1 MLVGVSGESLCGL
14 IVGLRDSFPPF
25 VSLIYMVSRMRVRWW
40 GVTSVDAYMVMGVSF
55 VSGKSPAEPDQK
67 ELPQTATESVGMI
80 VSAGV
85 VRYFLIV
92 SVCDSSA
99 ISIHGRLCVRGS
111 VIVFQSTL
119 LPAAFITVG
128 SCPVAGVLMGSVCVG
143 MNGLCGMASCMVVAV
158 IASAR
163 PWSRW
168 GSSEE
173 EA

>member
-1 MLVGVSGESLCGL
+1 MLIGVSGESLCGL

-40 GVTSVDAYMVMGVSF
+40 GVTSVDAYMVMGVSL

-92 SVCDSSA
+92 SVWDSSA
-99 ISIHGRLCVRGS
+99 ISIHGRLCVNFKNTTHGRWKWTFRGNGHA
-111 VIVFQSTL
+111 VAFGMFQKKS
-119 LPAAFITVG
+119 
-128 SCPVAGVLMGSVCVG
+128 
-143 MNGLCGMASCMVVAV
+143 
-158 IASAR
+158 
-163 PWSRW
+163 
-168 GSSEE
+168 
-173 EA
+173 